1 MLPEEEK
8 GRCRPVSNPIVIVE
22 DDESIRT
29 MLDYY
34 FKSLNY
40 EVMAFESGEAL
51 FDALGDTV
59 PQLCILDIMLPGM
72 DGLEILRRLRSRSRT
87 EGTPVIMLTAR
98 ASEMDKVAGLEQGA
112 DDYLTKPF
120 GLMELQARVK
130 AVLRRTRP
138 AAGDG
143 MLRCG
148 DLEIDPAAREVHRG
162 GTMVELTYKEFELL
176 RLLVTRRG
184 AVLTRDEILT
194 HVWGYDYVG
203 ETRTVDMHITA
214 LRKKLGEGYIT
225 TVRGVGYKVPEGL

>member
-1 MLPEEEK
+1 M
-8 GRCRPVSNPIVIVE
+8 SNPIVIVE

-40 EVMAFESGEAL
+40 NVMAFESGEAM

-72 DGLEILRRLRSRSRT
+72 DGLEILRRLRGHGKT
-87 EGTPVIMLTAR
+87 AQTPVIMLTAR

-112 DDYLTKPF
+112 DDYIAKPF

-130 AVLRRTRP
+130 AVLRRTQTVLP
-138 AAGDG
+138 ET
-143 MLRCG
+143 LLHYG
-148 DLEIDPAAREVHRG
+148 DLEIDPAAREVRRNG
-162 GTMVELTYKEFELL
+162 EPVELTYKEFELL
-176 RLLVTRRG
+176 RMLVLRHGT
-184 AVLTRDEILT
+184 VVTRDEILAQ
-194 HVWGYDYVG
+194 VWGYDYVG
-203 ETRTVDMHITA
+203 ETRTVDMHIKT
-214 LRKKLGEGYIT
+214 LRKKLGEQYIT